1 MIIFSIVD
9 FLNRVTRYVLISIVV
24 VMSFILLLQIVS
36 RFLVFF
42 PLPWS
47 QELLQYMNIWMV
59 FLGAGMAVREGGHIR
74 VELLRERLPE
84 KAKPL
89 FNTFSNVLSLAL
101 VSLVALQA
109 YTLMGK
115 TAAQSFGSFPLPMS
129 WFYLSL
135 LLGCSLMA
143 LNYALVIF
151 RDLSALSGK
160 EGNS

>member
-1 MIIFSIVD
+1 MSIFSIAD
-9 FLNRVTRYVLISIVV
+9 FLNRVTRYILISIVV
-24 VMSFILLLQIVS
+24 VMTFILLLQIVS

-59 FLGAGMAVREGGHIR
+59 FLGAGLAVKEGGHIR
-74 VELLRERLPE
+74 VELLREKLPE
-84 KAKPL
+84 KMKPL
-89 FNTFSNVLSLAL
+89 FNTLSNVLSLAL

-115 TAAQSFGSFPLPMS
+115 TASQSFGSFPLPMS

-151 RDLSALSGK
+151 RDLFALSGK
-160 EGNS
+160 EGHS